1 MTFQF
6 TISPDFPPNR
16 IAGWYIF
23 NTWLQKASGLA
34 VHLEM
39 YPDFESQR
47 RAIREDRVDM
57 IYANPYDAAMLIRE
71 KGFVA
76 LTRPAEKVD
85 EAVVVT
91 RADAPYA
98 SVDDLKPGTRVAMT
112 NDPAVNL
119 LGMMMLE
126 PVELDGSNI
135 GVREVKSYAVAA
147 KLLVQEKAD
156 VAFFLK
162 EAFEKLTNLTREQLK
177 VLVESQIE
185 DLYHLFL
192 VGPRL
197 GEQREI
203 LRNLLVEMHT
213 TPQGKDAL
221 DNLGF
226 SRWEAVSESDAEFM
240 MNLIEALK

>member
-1 MTFQF
+1 MTFQL
-6 TISPDFPPNR
+6 TVSPDFPPNR

-23 NTWLQKASGLA
+23 NTWLQKTSGLA

-47 RAIREDRVDM
+47 QAIKEDRVDM

-76 LTRPAEKVD
+76 LARPFDKLD

-91 RADAPYA
+91 RSDAPYT
-98 SVDDLKPGTRVAMT
+98 SVDDLQPGIRIVVT

-126 PVELDGSNI
+126 PAELDASNTTI
-135 GVREVKSYAVAA
+135 QEVESYAVAA
-147 KLLVQEKAD
+147 RLLIEGKANI
-156 VAFFLK
+156 AFFLK

-177 VLVESQIE
+177 VLVESQID

-192 VGPRL
+192 AGPRL
-197 GEQREI
+197 AERHET
-203 LRNLLVEMHT
+203 LRGLLTTMHE
-213 TPQGKDAL
+213 TPQGKDVL
-221 DNLGF
+221 DNLDF
-226 SRWEAVSESDAEFM
+226 SRWETVSEDDAEFM
-240 MNLIEALK
+240 LNLIEALK